1 MKTLLLAVTLLAA
14 AGAVQAADLT
24 GTWNMTLET
33 PNGTGTPTAEFKQ
46 DGNKLTGTYKGRMGE
61 TKLEGT
67 VDDKAVK
74 FQIKVN
80 AQGNEFVITFN
91 GTIEADGTLKGKA
104 DFGGQAEGAWTA
116 KRASGGGGGAAPAAK
131 AASGVDVTGKWVF
144 NVETSAG
151 AGSPNFDFKQEGEKL
166 SGTYSG
172 QLGSAKLEGTVKDRK
187 VDFKFNI
194 DAGGQAGTVVYSGA
208 VQDDGTMKGKVD
220 LAGLGEGTFTGK
232 RAK

>member
-1 MKTLLLAVTLLAA
+1 MKTLLLAVTLLASV
-14 AGAVQAADLT
+14 GAVQAADLT
-24 GTWNMTLET
+24 GTWNITLET
-33 PNGTGTPTAEFKQ
+33 PGGTGTPTVEFKQ
-46 DGNKLTGTYKGRMGE
+46 DGTKLTGTYKGRMGE

-74 FQIKVN
+74 FQVKVN

-116 KRASGGGGGAAPAAK
+116 KRASGGAAPAAAAK
-131 AASGVDVTGKWVF
+131 ASSGVNVTGKWDVE
-144 NVETSAG
+144 VETSAG
-151 AGSPNFDFKQEGEKL
+151 AGSPKFEFKQEGEKL

-172 QLGSAKLEGTVKDRK
+172 QLGNAKLEGTVKDRK
-187 VDFKFNI
+187 IDFKFNV
-194 DAGGQAGTVVYSGA
+194 DVGGNAGTVVYSGT
-208 VQDDGTMKGKVD
+208 VQEDGTMKGKVE

>member
-14 AGAVQAADLT
+14 VGTAQAADLT

-33 PNGTGTPTAEFKQ
+33 PNGTGTPTVEFKQ
-46 DGNKLTGTYKGRMGE
+46 DGNKLTGTYKGRFGE
-61 TKLEGT
+61 SKLEGT
-67 VDDKAVK
+67 VQDQSVK
-74 FQIKVN
+74 FQVKLN
-80 AQGNEFVITFN
+80 MQGQEFAISFD
-91 GTIEADGTLKGKA
+91 GTIQGDGTLKGKA
-104 DFGGQAEGAWTA
+104 DFGGQAEGTWTA
-116 KRASGGGGGAAPAAK
+116 KRASGGGGAAPAAK

-151 AGSPNFDFKQEGEKL
+151 AGSPNFEFKQEGEKL

-187 VDFKFNI
+187 IDFKFNV
-194 DAGGQAGTVVYSGA
+194 DVGGNAGTVMYSGT
-208 VQDDGTMKGKVD
+208 VQDDGTMKGKVE
-220 LAGLGEGTFTGK
+220 LAGMGEGTFTGK